1 MNTNNLTQ
9 KQIQALPQILA
20 AKTIEAGVTEAGIG
34 KSTFYRWLRENPAF
48 SEIYDEQK
56 SLLLQGAFAELENA
70 LAKACSKIAS
80 LVDSKSE
87 LVALDASKYVID
99 TNLSLNRIN
108 RLLERIEN
116 LSAYLEQMD
125 I

>member
-1 MNTNNLTQ
+1 MSVNPLSQ
-9 KQIQALPQILA
+9 KQIKALPQILA
-20 AKTIEAGVTEAGIG
+20 AKTIEAGVAEAGIG

-70 LAKACSKIAS
+70 LAKACGKIAK
-80 LVDSKSE
+80 LVESKSE
-87 LVALDASKYVID
+87 VVALDASKYVID

-108 RLLERIEN
+108 RLLERIER
-116 LSAYLEQMD
+116 LSDYLEQEE